1 MEKIFAPGN
10 KIIFFS
16 TVIFCQQS
24 MKALRLLILLL
35 MTGLISCEK
44 KEPQNFSNP
53 IMRIGDYT
61 EFNYDDFEMYDSS
74 AKILYFKSGHP
85 EFADHK
91 DSEFSIFAD
100 TVFIYEGCFWSG
112 YNSYFPSTP
121 FITSEPLFYYQ
132 NHALGIEYLNQNK
145 PDPRNDS
152 RLMSAFKQKKL
163 LHSGLSVS
171 IESLSVSGTAITFS
185 SVVTNHDE
193 SDLYVFDYS
202 KMGTSL
208 FHYYTNGLIL
218 VNKDQPE
225 FIYCIIDAQGP
236 VPIDTWKMEWLTLLK
251 SGESIR
257 LNIDYTIENQLKK
270 GNYIAYFTFPGF
282 DFQISKDDLNQ
293 AEGRIWLGKVTGSK
307 KITIQ

>member
-1 MEKIFAPGN
+1 
-10 KIIFFS
+10 
-16 TVIFCQQS
+16 
-24 MKALRLLILLL
+24 
-35 MTGLISCEK
+35 
-44 KEPQNFSNP
+44 
-53 IMRIGDYT
+53 
-61 EFNYDDFEMYDSS
+61 
-74 AKILYFKSGHP
+74 
-85 EFADHK
+85 
-91 DSEFSIFAD
+91 
-100 TVFIYEGCFWSG
+100 
-112 YNSYFPSTP
+112 
-121 FITSEPLFYYQ
+121 
-132 NHALGIEYLNQNK
+132 
-145 PDPRNDS
+145 
-152 RLMSAFKQKKL
+152 
-163 LHSGLSVS
+163 
-171 IESLSVSGTAITFS
+171 
-185 SVVTNHDE
+185 NHDE